1 MIFMQTQT
9 ILDLLAK
16 FKRGPQVILPK
27 DAAALVGLTGVSS
40 GWHCLDAGSG
50 SGWLA
55 AFVGNLIRP
64 NGKLISYERDER
76 WFKLAKEN
84 IKTAGLDKIVKVKKG
99 DVNKAPE
106 LKKQNSLD
114 LITLDAKDPE
124 LIVPRAIKA
133 LKPGGFLAVYSPHIE
148 QQIAVVDAMRKTSE
162 ERSSSGHRTGSAR
175 SSVTSPKGELFTN
188 IKAVE
193 TIQRPWHVG
202 PGPFTHPEISGILHT
217 GFWTVGR
224 KIK

>member
-1 MIFMQTQT
+1 MIFMQTTT

-16 FKRGPQVILPK
+16 TKRGPQVILPK

-40 GWHCLDAGSG
+40 DWHCLDAGSG

-55 AFVGNLIRP
+55 AFIGNLIRP
-64 NGKLISYERDER
+64 NGKLVSYERDER
-76 WFKLAKEN
+76 WFTVAKEN
-84 IKTAGLDKIVKVKKG
+84 IKFCGLDKIVKVKKG
-99 DVNKAPE
+99 DIKNAPE

-114 LITLDAKDPE
+114 LVTLDAKEPE
-124 LIVPRAIKA
+124 LIVSRAIKA

-148 QQIAVVDAMRKTSE
+148 QQIAVVSAMRKI
-162 ERSSSGHRTGSAR
+162 
-175 SSVTSPKGELFTN
+175 TSPKGELFAN

-202 PGPFTHPEISGILHT
+202 PGPFTHPEISGLLHT
-217 GFWTVGR
+217 GFWTVAR
-224 KIK
+224 KAVK